1 MLSREPERTFR
12 SEAILKGYL
21 LDTNIL
27 SYWFAEGSAEH
38 ERVTQHILSLPG
50 DSLLAISA
58 ITLGEVEYGHRA
70 VSAEETPKQTTF
82 LELINE
88 QLPTV
93 LNVMA
98 STRLYY
104 GRLRADLFEKFYP
117 AGRKK
122 RGLRPEQLVDPV
134 TSLELGIQENDL
146 WIAAQAIEYN
156 LVLVTADRLQQIREV
171 AKDLDVEN
179 WAA

>member
-1 MLSREPERTFR
+1 MPSSEPERIFR
-12 SEAILKGYL
+12 SETILKGYL

-27 SYWFAEGSAEH
+27 SYWFADGSAEY
-38 ERVTQHILSLPG
+38 ERVTQYILSLPE

-70 VSAEETPKQTTF
+70 ISAEATPRQTTF
-82 LELINE
+82 LEFINE

-104 GRLRADLFEKFYP
+104 GRLRADLFKMFYP
-117 AGRKK
+117 AGRRK

-146 WIAAQAIEYN
+146 WIAAQALEYN
-156 LVLVTADRLQQIREV
+156 LVLVTADKMQRIREV
-171 AKDLDVEN
+171 APDLAIEN